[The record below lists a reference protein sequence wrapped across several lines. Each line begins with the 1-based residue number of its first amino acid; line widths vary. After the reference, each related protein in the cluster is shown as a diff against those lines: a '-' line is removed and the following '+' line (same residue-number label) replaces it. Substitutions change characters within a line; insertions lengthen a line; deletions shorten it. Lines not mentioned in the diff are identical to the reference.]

1 MTEEERFMGPNIL
14 QGDWGQTSQFFD
26 FLTVSEKRHSQ
37 PPTIDR
43 TEYEDCVVELR
54 SFLSR
59 HRCHLSGE
67 YAVVSQ
73 AGFLHSVLESHTG
86 TWLTCCQVRDE
97 QRQCWPFI
105 SQSRDPRGHDTWR
118 EAVDLANED
127 SHWVALTSHTHIII
141 VHTSYDKWWNFH
153 RENESELLIAHY
165 CHDTRTVD
173 FEGNPALFCLSRAVV
188 LHLPNAV
195 TL

>member
-43 TEYEDCVVELR
+43 TEYEDCAVELR

-86 TWLTCCQVRDE
+86 TWLACCQVRDE
-97 QRQCWPFI
+97 Q
-105 SQSRDPRGHDTWR
+105 SRGSAGHSYHSHVTVGTWHLTGGRGSSKWGFPLGGTDFPHTHNYSSYVLWQMVKLPQR
-118 EAVDLANED
+118 K
-127 SHWVALTSHTHIII
+127 WKWTSHSSLLPR
-141 VHTSYDKWWNFH
+141 HTYGWLW
-153 RENESELLIAHY
+153 R
-165 CHDTRTVD
+165 
-173 FEGNPALFCLSRAVV
+173 
-188 LHLPNAV
+188 
-195 TL
+195 